1 MIDGTSDGGTSDEA
15 AAWGG
20 GGGTVTE
27 ATEASGTTA
36 TGTTVTTS
44 FAARRLNEPVAVAWL
59 HIQMEYC
66 RANLR
71 DVLDR
76 EAHLGTEIDD
86 ERAWAWGRQ
95 ILEGPR
101 TFTHRALFTGT

>member
-1 MIDGTSDGGTSDEA
+1 MVLQMA
-15 AAWGG
+15 ALRMRLLHGAAVAGPQRKQQRRPARHRHNSHDL
-20 GGGTVTE
+20 VC
-27 ATEASGTTA
+27 GTT
-36 TGTTVTTS
+36 T
-44 FAARRLNEPVAVAWL
+44 EQPVAVAWL

-66 RANLR
+66 RANLG

-95 ILEGPR
+95 ILEVLHILR
-101 TFTHRALFTGT
+101 RALFTGT